1 MEIKFNYKK
10 SKRNLKKEIEK
21 YILCSMIIF
30 KQTQIKFDKD
40 FILSEPPR
48 HYPLDTEEFSF
59 LRTFNEVVNSLSREG
74 REIFIRYFLLNEF
87 DTKIAENFKFGSFFI
102 RERRIE
108 AVKNVSILLGCEEL
122 ERSYK
127 KATPIHQLDN
137 IYGTELKGGVKTGM
151 KFNYKKSKRNL
162 KKEIEKY
169 VLCSMIIFK
178 QTQIKFDKDFILSE
192 PPRYSPTNT
201 EEFSFLQTFNE
212 VVNSLSRE
220 GREIFIRSFLLNE
233 SDIKIGRKFNFSEY
247 SIRDRRKEVLKNVS
261 ILLGCAEFERSGKN

>member
-1 MEIKFNYKK
+1 MEI
-10 SKRNLKKEIEK
+10 
-21 YILCSMIIF
+21 
-30 KQTQIKFDKD
+30 
-40 FILSEPPR
+40 
-48 HYPLDTEEFSF
+48 
-59 LRTFNEVVNSLSREG
+59 
-74 REIFIRYFLLNEF
+74 
-87 DTKIAENFKFGSFFI
+87 
-102 RERRIE
+102 
-108 AVKNVSILLGCEEL
+108 
-122 ERSYK
+122 
-127 KATPIHQLDN
+127 
-137 IYGTELKGGVKTGM
+137 

-233 SDIKIGRKFNFSEY
+233 SDIKIGRKLNFSEY

>member
-1 MEIKFNYKK
+1 MEIKFNYIK

-48 HYPLDTEEFSF
+48 HYPPDTEEFSF

-233 SDIKIGRKFNFSEY
+233 SDIKIGRKLNFSEY

>member
-48 HYPLDTEEFSF
+48 HYPPDTEEFSF

-201 EEFSFLQTFNE
+201 EEFSFLQTFNV

-233 SDIKIGRKFNFSEY
+233 SDIKIGRKLNFSEY